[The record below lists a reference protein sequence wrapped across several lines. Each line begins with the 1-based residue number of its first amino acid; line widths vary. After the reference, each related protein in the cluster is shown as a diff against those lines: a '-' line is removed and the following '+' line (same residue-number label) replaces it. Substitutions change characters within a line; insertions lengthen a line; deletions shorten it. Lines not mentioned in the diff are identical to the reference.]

1 MKTLKCH
8 EISKG
13 MRVVLTAPDNS
24 YNINETNPEVGTV
37 WECIGTVASC
47 SSGSISVVWDNGCS
61 NSYKDNE
68 LSASYEGRCK
78 SIW

>member
-8 EISKG
+8 EVSRG
-13 MRVVLTAPDNS
+13 MRVVLSNPDND
-24 YNINETNPEVGTV
+24 YNINETNPAVGTK
-37 WECIGTVASC
+37 WECC
-47 SSGSISVVWDNGCS
+47 GSVYSNGEGSMSVNWDNGCS

-68 LSASYEGRCK
+68 LSVSYEGRCK